1 MLEQNQATLTQWV
14 NLYADDLYAWAA
26 MKTGDKEAAKDLLQ
40 DTYLSALKGMGAF
53 EGRSSPK
60 TWLFRILNNKI
71 VDYFRQQRR
80 AATQPLDNDD
90 VRRATTLT
98 DNLFAEEGH
107 WRPQPYSDQWT
118 AASTANLMDDAEFVS
133 ILQACMGRLPGK
145 WRFLLHNKYLS
156 EQSADQICQECG
168 LTKSNYW
175 QILHRAKLAMKVC
188 LEKHWFSLQ

>member
-26 MKTGDKEAAKDLLQ
+26 MKIGDKEAAKDLLQ
-40 DTYLSALKGMGAF
+40 DTYLSALKGMGTF

-71 VDYFRQQRR
+71 VDYFRQQQKT
-80 AATQPLDNDD
+80 ATQPLETDD
-90 VRRATTLT
+90 TRQAIALT
-98 DNLFAEEGH
+98 DNLFAEDGH
-107 WRPQPYSDQWT
+107 WRPQPHPDRWMAS
-118 AASTANLMDDAEFVS
+118 STAHLLDTPEFVQA
-133 ILQACMGRLPGK
+133 LQACMGRLPDK
-145 WRFLLHNKYLS
+145 WRYVLHNKYLS

-175 QILHRAKLAMKVC
+175 QILHRAKLTMKVC
-188 LEKHWFSLQ
+188 LDKHWFHVQ